1 MLIEVEIERKDNT
14 TAISLNHAAAYFFN
28 QATNQVPHG
37 LETGLKRTKQTR
49 TL

>member
-1 MLIEVEIERKDNT
+1 LKLKIERKDNT

-37 LETGLKRTKQTR
+37 LETGLKTTKQTR